1 MPWRQYEKSS
11 MARTYV
17 DLQKNKISANLLQ
30 TEKEKNN
37 KGGGKKRKKQTK
49 ISSILS
55 LEKVQQ
61 QAMVVFCAVA
71 WSLLPIILVYRNGFW
86 AGRHR
91 RSERMGKGAKKTSSY
106 RHIALPYAPVENGTF
121 LYCCVFNHCACMFH
135 FWETAAPIITTIT
148 GSLATTFLPLQRYQ
162 QHSSSQKQLI
172 WDVHH
177 KSWYVRFFHCCRY
190 TYHLND

>member
-1 MPWRQYEKSS
+1 

-30 TEKEKNN
+30 TEKEENN
-37 KGGGKKRKKQTK
+37 KEEVKKDTK

-71 WSLLPIILVYRNGFW
+71 GSLLPIILVYRNGFW

-91 RSERMGKGAKKTSSY
+91 RSERMGKGAKKNSSY
-106 RHIALPYAPVENGTF
+106 RHIALPYSPVENGTF
-121 LYCCVFNHCACMFH
+121 FVLLCV
-135 FWETAAPIITTIT
+135 
-148 GSLATTFLPLQRYQ
+148 
-162 QHSSSQKQLI
+162 
-172 WDVHH
+172 
-177 KSWYVRFFHCCRY
+177 
-190 TYHLND
+190 